1 MSVEERAVRQG
12 SAKHKLVDALIKL
25 FFENGYTIFGGCVRD
40 YIIPKYKLYPVDFDI
55 GVDDINEAKTIIINT
70 LCFSFDIE
78 EENIDNNGEINHSKL
93 ELTHRFSSTKK
104 PIKLTIDISLKKVIG
119 SNLDFDVNSIYMTN
133 DRSFHLVDSI
143 QYNSLTEIINNI
155 NRKKFRILKT
165 YKKPIQTR
173 TQMGINESSKKLIEY
188 IKMMDRTSKMLS
200 RGYKLS
206 DQILEEIF
214 EPCLIKKIDNS
225 TSNEC
230 NISNTCNI
238 CASNFKPYEL
248 ELDCCKQII
257 CFSCAINHIKGRF
270 GNTDIFCP
278 YCRGDL
284 FGWKTTKGNTYND
297 EEEEDRPI
305 NIDIMNGY

>member
-25 FFENGYTIFGGCVRD
+25 FFENGFIIFGGCVRD
-40 YIIPKYKLYPVDFDI
+40 YIIPKYKLYPIDFDI

-70 LCFSFDIE
+70 LYFSFDIE
-78 EENIDNNGEINHSKL
+78 EENIENDGEINHSKL
-93 ELTHRFSSTKK
+93 ELIHKFSSTKK
-104 PIKLTIDISLKKVIG
+104 PIKLSIDISLKKVIG

-143 QYNSLTEIINNI
+143 QFNSLTEIINNI

-165 YKKPIQTR
+165 YKKPMQTR
-173 TQMGINESSKKLIEY
+173 REIGINESSKKLIEY
-188 IKMMDRTSKMLS
+188 VKIMERTSKMLS

-214 EPCLIKKIDNS
+214 EPCLIKKIDNL
-225 TSNEC
+225 TNNCDVC
-230 NISNTCNI
+230 NICNI
-238 CASNFKPYEL
+238 CASNFRPYEL
-248 ELDCCKQII
+248 ELYCCKQII
-257 CFSCAINHIKGRF
+257 CFSCVLNHIKGRY

-278 YCRGDL
+278 YCRGDP
-284 FGWKTTKGNTYND
+284 FGWKTIGGVDCSD
-297 EEEEDRPI
+297 EEDIPIDRDII
-305 NIDIMNGY
+305 NDY